1 MSRFRI
7 KPYLIGTLV
16 PLAVGGLSALL
27 SGAGEGFYETVN
39 LPAFA
44 PPALLFPIVW
54 SILFLLM
61 GYSSVTVFLHRERD
75 RSHAL
80 DGLVLYTASLVVNF
94 FYPIFFFRFRF
105 FLFSFFWLI
114 LLLSLVLLTVWKY
127 AKVSRAAARAQL
139 PYAAWVAFACVLTL
153 AIFLLNR

>member
-1 MSRFRI
+1 MTWSKI
-7 KPYLIGTLV
+7 KPYLFGTLI

-27 SGAGEGFYETVN
+27 SGAGRGFYETVR

-44 PPALLFPIVW
+44 PPPILFPIVW
-54 SILFLLM
+54 GILFLLM
-61 GYSSVTVFLHRERD
+61 GYSSVTVFLKRARD

-80 DGLVLYTASLVVNF
+80 DGLVLYTASLAVNF

-114 LLLSLVLLTVWKY
+114 LLLSLVLLTIWKY
-127 AKVSRAAARAQL
+127 AAVSRAAARAQI
-139 PYAAWVAFACVLTL
+139 PYAVWVAFAGVLTFS
-153 AIFLLNR
+153 IYLLTR